1 VPVSPRPAS
10 PVPDPDPFADSGAGF
25 PSGWRE
31 YAPSD
36 DELEGLGF
44 DPDNSPPDGADAWLA
59 DLPSPVRDAYADAI
73 AAQAP
78 AEVPETLAAGFTHG
92 DGGCGRGFAAG
103 GLLDEMP
110 PGPVLAGFASDAWA
124 GGLHQLSDDELIG
137 VVCGWR
143 RQASWSAA
151 GEAAAVGELAGRRA
165 AQSRDGGNRHLAE
178 HVDSEIAAALT
189 LTGRAAGRLLE
200 LAAGL
205 ARLPGTATALAGGR
219 IDWPRAIVIIDELS
233 ALSDAE
239 AAAVEARVL
248 GDAPGRTT
256 GQLRAV
262 VRRQVLAADP
272 EAAIRRREKAQKE
285 ARVET
290 WTEPSGTGSLAGRDL
305 PPAEVITADKRLD
318 ADARWLKSHGADGTL
333 SQLRARAFSA
343 RLSGL
348 PLETL
353 LSPAGAGP
361 ATDRPGTDR
370 PGTNAPGTNAPGTG
384 DPGTGDPG
392 NGPGSGG
399 PGGRPGGPGSAL
411 PPGPAGSV
419 NLTMPLSSWL
429 GRSNAPGEA
438 AGLDPLDA
446 ATCRDLAAALATDP
460 RSGWCLTIT
469 SPDGRAI
476 AHGCARA
483 GPGPPGTS
491 HAAWLRGINI
501 KWLEAG
507 DCTHQRQTPA
517 YRAPRSLRHLISIRQ
532 RNCSYPGCRQQA
544 IRIDHDHTIP
554 FDQGGRTC
562 ECNLSPLCR
571 THHQAKQCPGWLLEQ
586 PAPGDLTWTLPSG
599 RRYAVTPDAYPL

>member
-1 VPVSPRPAS
+1 VPASSRPAS
-10 PVPDPDPFADSGAGF
+10 PVPDPDPCADSGAGF
-25 PSGWRE
+25 PPGWRE

-103 GLLDEMP
+103 GLLDEMA
-110 PGPVLAGFASDAWA
+110 PGPVLAGFAGDAWT
-124 GGLHQLSDDELIG
+124 GGLRQLSDDELVG
-137 VVCGWR
+137 VVCAWR

-165 AQSRDGGNRHLAE
+165 AQSRAGGNRHLAE
-178 HVDSEIAAALT
+178 HVDSELAAALT
-189 LTGRAAGRLLE
+189 LTGRSAGRLLE

-233 ALSDAE
+233 ALSDTE

-262 VRRQVLAADP
+262 VRRQVLATDP

-318 ADARWLKSHGADGTL
+318 ADARWLKGHGADGTL

-343 RLSGL
+343 RLNGL

-353 LSPAGAGP
+353 LPRAVTGP
-361 ATDRPGTDR
+361 ATNR
-370 PGTNAPGTNAPGTG
+370 PGTNAPGTG
-384 DPGTGDPG
+384 DLGTGAPGTGAPG
-392 NGPGSGG
+392 NGPGNGG
-399 PGGRPGGPGSAL
+399 PGGSRPGGTIL
-411 PPGPAGSV
+411 PPGPTGSV
-419 NLTMPLSSWL
+419 NLTMPLASWL
-429 GRSNAPGEA
+429 GYSNAPGEA

-469 SPDGRAI
+469 GPDGRAI

-491 HAAWLRGINI
+491 HAAWLRGISI
-501 KWLEAG
+501 KWLESG

-532 RNCSYPGCRQQA
+532 RSCSFPGCRHQA
-544 IRIDHDHTIP
+544 SRIDHDHTIP

-571 THHQAKQCPGWLLEQ
+571 AHHQAKQCPGWLLEQ
-586 PAPGDLTWTLPSG
+586 PGPGNLTWTLPSG
-599 RRYAVTPDAYPL
+599 RRYAVTPDPYPR

>member
-1 VPVSPRPAS
+1 MPASPRPAS

-103 GLLDEMP
+103 GLLDEMA
-110 PGPVLAGFASDAWA
+110 PGPVLAGFAGDAWA

-137 VVCGWR
+137 VVCAWR

-178 HVDSEIAAALT
+178 HVDSELAAALT
-189 LTGRAAGRLLE
+189 LTGRSAGRLLE

-262 VRRQVLAADP
+262 VRRQVLATDP

-318 ADARWLKSHGADGTL
+318 ADARWLKNHGADGTL

-353 LSPAGAGP
+353 LPPAGTGP
-361 ATDRPGTDR
+361 ADRTARALTARALAPRALAPRALAIRALAPRALAPRALAIRVTDPAAADWAAGRAAPGRPSRPGQ
-370 PGTNAPGTNAPGTG
+370 PG
-384 DPGTGDPG
+384 
-392 NGPGSGG
+392 
-399 PGGRPGGPGSAL
+399 
-411 PPGPAGSV
+411 
-419 NLTMPLSSWL
+419 
-429 GRSNAPGEA
+429 
-438 AGLDPLDA
+438 
-446 ATCRDLAAALATDP
+446 
-460 RSGWCLTIT
+460 
-469 SPDGRAI
+469 
-476 AHGCARA
+476 
-483 GPGPPGTS
+483 
-491 HAAWLRGINI
+491 
-501 KWLEAG
+501 
-507 DCTHQRQTPA
+507 Q
-517 YRAPRSLRHLISIRQ
+517 
-532 RNCSYPGCRQQA
+532 
-544 IRIDHDHTIP
+544 
-554 FDQGGRTC
+554 
-562 ECNLSPLCR
+562 
-571 THHQAKQCPGWLLEQ
+571 
-586 PAPGDLTWTLPSG
+586 
-599 RRYAVTPDAYPL
+599 

>member
-1 VPVSPRPAS
+1 VPASSRPAS

-25 PSGWRE
+25 PPGWRE

-103 GLLDEMP
+103 GLLDEMA
-110 PGPVLAGFASDAWA
+110 PGPVLAGFAGDAWT
-124 GGLHQLSDDELIG
+124 GGLRQLSDDELVG
-137 VVCGWR
+137 VVCAWR

-165 AQSRDGGNRHLAE
+165 AQSRAGGNRHLAE
-178 HVDSEIAAALT
+178 HVDSELAAALT
-189 LTGRAAGRLLE
+189 LTGRSAGRLLE

-233 ALSDAE
+233 ALSDTE

-262 VRRQVLAADP
+262 VRRQVLATDP

-318 ADARWLKSHGADGTL
+318 ADARWLKGHGADGTL

-343 RLSGL
+343 RLNGL

-353 LSPAGAGP
+353 LPRAVTGP
-361 ATDRPGTDR
+361 ATNR
-370 PGTNAPGTNAPGTG
+370 PGTNAPGTG
-384 DPGTGDPG
+384 DLGTGAPGTGAPG
-392 NGPGSGG
+392 NGPGNGG
-399 PGGRPGGPGSAL
+399 PGGSRPGGTIL
-411 PPGPAGSV
+411 PPGPTGSV
-419 NLTMPLSSWL
+419 NLTMPLASWL
-429 GRSNAPGEA
+429 GYSNAPGEA

-469 SPDGRAI
+469 GPDGRAI

-491 HAAWLRGINI
+491 HAAWLRGISI
-501 KWLEAG
+501 KWLESG
-507 DCTHQRQTPA
+507 DCTHQRQTLA

-532 RNCSYPGCRQQA
+532 RSCSFPGCRHQA

-571 THHQAKQCPGWLLEQ
+571 AHHQAKQCPGWLLEQ
-586 PAPGDLTWTLPSG
+586 PEPGNLTWTLPSG
-599 RRYAVTPDAYPL
+599 RRYAVTPDTYPR